1 MFDGDGGAD
10 GGGGGETA
18 GRVRASKTRCTAPY
32 RTYTARRA
40 PGASAAQASHT
51 RVGSRI
57 LKRSSRARVWLH
69 PSQKALPQRRQWW
82 RRLRTPNSESHE

>member
-10 GGGGGETA
+10 GGGGGGEAA

-40 PGASAAQASHT
+40 PGASAA
-51 RVGSRI
+51 
-57 LKRSSRARVWLH
+57 
-69 PSQKALPQRRQWW
+69 
-82 RRLRTPNSESHE
+82 RTMICT